1 MGKRLQDKLIL
12 SGLLIS
18 LHIIPLLSQEDNALI
33 NAISDDLATFSE
45 IATTTRNNKLYQP
58 YILSVFHANELE
70 RLGISNLEEA
80 LKLVP
85 GLDMS
90 TDNIN
95 YKSPIFR
102 GSNPV
107 AFGQS
112 KLFID
117 DVLVND
123 IFIDGYQQYLNM
135 PIEMIKRI
143 EVVRGPGS
151 QVDGFNAYAGSIHV
165 ITYAESLEGFQS
177 DDKVVF
183 KAGSYDYLMGGFVKS
198 YQSEGFKFYSDFTY
212 QRDHKE
218 LSAGPDGLSQN
229 IIGEANAHLS
239 KSGDAPLH
247 SESYNLG
254 VTLNYKNFTLK
265 SRLTQYT
272 QGSAYGINYAL
283 PEDEDRIKLPNY
295 YLELG
300 YLHSV
305 NNYNIEIKAGVKIN
319 NYNSN
324 AHLLPEDTILPS
336 LTPPTTIVSY
346 PEGFYG
352 IHEAKQQEIYQSIY
366 LKYSGFDK
374 HLITTGY
381 RILQDKTSSVTTK
394 TTDRDSGIGI
404 TDYSESFPFFDE
416 NAKRE
421 SVIASLQDH
430 FDYNKELSLIY
441 GFNIEKRTNLDL
453 QIDPRVSIVYRAN
466 PRNIFKAMYSKS
478 HRNPSWQE
486 MFTLN
491 NRSRIG
497 NPDLDVESVQALEAV
512 YIRKLS
518 SNDYFQANL
527 FYLENENQIA
537 QMDLDNH
544 FDNITDTKTYG
555 LELEYKGKLTS
566 KDQFYINYSF
576 VEAINNDEHLQSNVA
591 KHLTKSYYIYNFTPY
606 LSLSAI
612 VKYISSKE
620 RSYDDTRD
628 ILKGYFNADTALYY
642 KNPRYD
648 FTLSLSVKNLTD
660 SDIIYPAE
668 ALTYENDYPQEGRN
682 FLMTFVK
689 SF

>member
-1 MGKRLQDKLIL
+1 MIKKLQGKLIL
-12 SGLLIS
+12 SGLLVS
-18 LHIIPLLSQEDNALI
+18 FHFIPLLSQENRDVI
-33 NAISDDLATFSE
+33 NAISNDIETFSE
-45 IATTTRNNKLYQP
+45 VATTTRNNKLYQP
-58 YILSVFHANELE
+58 YILSVFHSNELE
-70 RLGISNLEEA
+70 RLGIANLEEA

-123 IFIDGYQQYLNM
+123 LFIDGYQQYLSM

-151 QVDGFNAYAGSIHV
+151 QIDGFNAYAGSIRV
-165 ITYAESLEGFQS
+165 VTYAESLKGFES

-198 YQSEGFKFYSDFTY
+198 YQDENFKFYSDFTY

-218 LSAGPDGLSQN
+218 LPAGPDGLSQN
-229 IIGEANAHLS
+229 IIGKPNAHLS
-239 KSGDAPLH
+239 KSGNAPLW

-254 VTLNYKNFTLK
+254 VTLNYNNFTLK
-265 SRLTQYT
+265 SRLTEYT

-283 PEDEDRIKLPNY
+283 PKEEDRIKLPNY

-300 YLHSV
+300 YLHSN

-319 NYNSN
+319 NYNSR
-324 AHLLPEDTILPS
+324 AHLLPEGTILPS
-336 LTPPTTIVSY
+336 LTPPTSIVSY

-352 IHEAKQQEIYQSIY
+352 IHEAKQQELYQSTY
-366 LKYSGFDK
+366 LKYSGFNK

-381 RILQDKTSSVTTK
+381 RVLQDKTTSVSTK

-404 TDYSESFPFFDE
+404 TDYSESYPFFDE

-421 SVIASLQDH
+421 SIIVSLQDH
-430 FDYNKELSLIY
+430 YDYNKKLSFIY
-441 GFNIEKRTNLDL
+441 GFNAEKRVSLDL
-453 QIDPRVSIVYRAN
+453 QIDPRISIVYRADSK
-466 PRNIFKAMYSKS
+466 NIFKAMYSKS

-497 NPDLDVESVQALEAV
+497 NPNLDAESVQALEAV

-518 SNDYFQANL
+518 TNDYIQANL
-527 FYLENENQIA
+527 FYLENKNQIT
-537 QMDLDNH
+537 QINSDNH
-544 FDNITDTKTYG
+544 FDNITDTKTHG
-555 LELEYKGKLTS
+555 LELEYKGKITS
-566 KDQFYINYSF
+566 KDQFYINYSY
-576 VEAINNDEHLQSNVA
+576 VEAKNNDDYLQANVA

-612 VKYISSKE
+612 IKYISSKE

-628 ILKGYFNADTALYY
+628 TLQGYFSADTALYY
-642 KNPRYD
+642 KNSTHD
-648 FTLSLSVKNLTD
+648 FTLSLSVKNITD
-660 SDIIYPAE
+660 SDIIYPAK
-668 ALTYENDYPQEGRN
+668 ALTYKNDYQQEGRN
-682 FLMTFVK
+682 ILVRLVK